1 MIKSRSFGT
10 SGTKSK
16 RSQIIMPWW
25 NWKSKQVGDWPGT
38 RDSVSPSWC
47 LLCLAQSPV
56 NYQLSE
62 PTRWPYHETWQTI
75 SFHPLLFFGSLCSAC
90 RCGFAS
96 WSAWPSGERNV
107 ALLEITCLTPHTN
120 ISFYFS
126 FLSLN
131 AMNPKSAPLSLCFL
145 FTLITL
151 PLSVAST
158 TMRQLDSTQQICPS
172 FPLLYNH
179 IDRSFL
185 YLWSVRLWDSWMRL
199 NLPNESSLLM

>member
-1 MIKSRSFGT
+1 MR
-10 SGTKSK
+10 
-16 RSQIIMPWW
+16 R
-25 NWKSKQVGDWPGT
+25 
-38 RDSVSPSWC
+38 RDSSTSAQQWWPAATFLACACEGMFVKFTKTLNITKNWYYSNTKI
-47 LLCLAQSPV
+47 LLCSSPFIAQCSCLSSGHSQAHPYYPGHSRAESSRPDLV
-56 NYQLSE
+56 PFSLISDNY
-62 PTRWPYHETWQTI
+62 
-75 SFHPLLFFGSLCSAC
+75 
-90 RCGFAS
+90 
-96 WSAWPSGERNV
+96 
-107 ALLEITCLTPHTN
+107 
-120 ISFYFS
+120 SFYFS

-185 YLWSVRLWDSWMRL
+185 YLWSVRLWDSWMRF
-199 NLPNESSLLM
+199 NLSDQSSLLM

>member
-1 MIKSRSFGT
+1 MSHGNLCLIV
-10 SGTKSK
+10 SGWWIL
-16 RSQIIMPWW
+16 SQAI
-25 NWKSKQVGDWPGT
+25 QVGDWAWHKRLCFPVMVGT
-38 RDSVSPSWC
+38 QS
-47 LLCLAQSPV
+47 LLCLAKSPV
-56 NYQLSE
+56 NYQLSAL
-62 PTRWPYHETWQTI
+62 TRWPYHETWQTI